1 MHYGKKEVKTT
12 YSMEGGDIRKN
23 LDVPEEEK
31 DLGVTFDPSLK
42 FSKREYY
49 RQQGQQ
55 NCWLDQENI

>member
-1 MHYGKKEVKTT
+1 
-12 YSMEGGDIRKN
+12 MEGGGIRKN

-55 NCWLDQENI
+55 DCWRDQDNI